1 MNKSLKEE
9 ALRFH
14 RLPTAGKI
22 SVLPTKTLANQ
33 RDLSLAYSPGVAYAC
48 EEIVSDPLQADYLT
62 ARANLVAV
70 VSNGSAVLGLG
81 NIGAL
86 AGKPVMEGKGV
97 LFKKFAGIDVF
108 DLELDESDPD
118 KLIDIIASLEPTF
131 GGINLEDIKAPECFE
146 IEQRLRERMKI
157 PVFHDDQHGTAI
169 IASAALINAL
179 RIQKKDIT
187 TIKVTASGAGAA
199 GIACLDMFI
208 ALGVR
213 RENIIV
219 CDSRGPIHSE
229 RQDNLDGRKAAFVS
243 DTKART
249 LAEAMRGADV
259 FLGVSK
265 AGLVSQEM
273 VKTMAE
279 QPLILAL
286 ANPTPEIM
294 PEEALAVRSD
304 AIVATGRSDFP
315 NQVNNVLCFPYLFRG
330 ALDVG
335 ATTINTAMQM
345 AAVYALADLAKS
357 PAGEEVIAAYGG
369 KRLTYGPEYVI
380 PKPFDPRL
388 ITTIPVAVAKAAIES
403 GVARRPLEDL
413 TTYREKLEGLFS
425 RSGFVMKPIL
435 DQARARPLRV
445 AFAEG
450 EELRVLRAVL
460 ASIQEGIC
468 KPILIGRRDRILE
481 KIRENYLPLRPDKD
495 FELIE
500 PMNNPHYEACHSE
513 YHAIRARDGIDPQEA
528 KNHMNTRPTVL
539 AAMLVRLG
547 YADTMICGTNGRYDR
562 HLRRV
567 LRILETREDMQQPA
581 AMNMIITAK
590 GTVCIADTHIQRKPD
605 AQALSE
611 ITIQAARTMA
621 RLGIRPKIAL
631 LSRSSFGECPELRS
645 SQVMRAA
652 LAIIRERAPDLEVE
666 GEMQS
671 DAALAAEVRTRIFP
685 ENQLEGTANLMIMP
699 DIDSANIAYNL
710 MKVWADGN
718 VVGPILLGLRHPA
731 QVMTKVVTSRRL
743 INMTAVAVVEAQAY
757 YDQLQNPV
765 EKDDTPSERHVHE

>member
-1 MNKSLKEE
+1 MSESLKQE

-48 EEIVSDPLQADYLT
+48 EEIVTDPLQADYLT

-70 VSNGSAVLGLG
+70 VSNGTAVLGLG
-81 NIGAL
+81 DIGAL

-108 DLELDESDPD
+108 DIELDERDPD
-118 KLIDIIASLEPTF
+118 KLIEIIASLEPTF
-131 GGINLEDIKAPECFE
+131 GGINLEDIKAPECFA
-146 IEQRLRERMKI
+146 IERRLRERMKI

-169 IASAALINAL
+169 IACAALINAL
-179 RIQKKDIT
+179 RIQKKDIARA
-187 TIKVTASGAGAA
+187 KVVASGAGAA
-199 GIACLDMFI
+199 GMACLDMFLT
-208 ALGVR
+208 LGVR

-219 CDSRGPIHSE
+219 CDSRGPIHTG
-229 RQDNLDGRKAAFVS
+229 RPGTLNGRKAEFVS

-279 QPLILAL
+279 KPLILAL

-294 PEEALAVRSD
+294 PDEVHAARGD

-335 ATTINTAMQM
+335 ATTINAAMQM

-357 PAGEEVIAAYGG
+357 PAGEEVLAAYGG
-369 KRLTYGPEYVI
+369 KRLVYGPEYVI

-388 ITTIPVAVAKAAIES
+388 ITTIPVAVAEAAIES
-403 GVARRPLEDL
+403 GVARRPIADLEA
-413 TTYREKLEGLFS
+413 YRDKLEGLFN

-435 DQARARPLRV
+435 DQARAKPLKV

-460 ASIQEGIC
+460 ASVQEGIC
-468 KPILIGRRDRILE
+468 FPLVIGRRKRILE
-481 KIRENYLPLRPDKD
+481 KIKENHLPLAPDRD
-495 FELIE
+495 FDLIE
-500 PMNNPHYEACHSE
+500 PMDNSHYEECHAK
-513 YHAIRARDGIDPQEA
+513 YHEIRARDGIDPQEA

-567 LRILETREDMQQPA
+567 LRILETREEMHEPA
-581 AMNMIITAK
+581 AMNMIITTK

-605 AQALSE
+605 ARALSE

-621 RLGIRPKIAL
+621 RLGIRAKIAL
-631 LSRSSFGECPELRS
+631 LSRSSFGECPDLRS
-645 SQVMRAA
+645 SKVMRAA
-652 LAIIRERAPDLEVE
+652 LAMIRERAPDLEVE

-671 DAALAAEVRTRIFP
+671 DAALAAQVRTRIFP
-685 ENQLEGTANLMIMP
+685 GNQLEGAANLMIMP

-731 QVMTKVVTSRRL
+731 QVMTKVATTRRIL
-743 INMTAVAVVEAQAY
+743 NMTAVAVVEAQAY
-757 YDQLQNPV
+757 YERQKNPV
-765 EKDDTPSERHVHE
+765 EDDMPK